1 MNADNMVGRTVAGYH
16 LAEYIGEG
24 GTATV
29 YRAEHPERGRAAV
42 KILRP
47 RLAQDPIAVKRF
59 LREAE
64 YGARVS
70 IPTSSRPTT
79 TAPPTDCTTWRSS
92 GPQGE
97 PLAEF
102 INRSGQVA
110 PPLVATI
117 VEQLGAA
124 LGGAHKAGII
134 HRDLK
139 PANIMYDPATQTA
152 KLLDFG
158 IARDAELNP
167 EERLTRAGFFVGT
180 LQYVAPETLSGELV
194 NEQADVYSLATIAYY
209 LLTQELPFTGK
220 SPRELFQQLLT
231 QAPVPLNQAV
241 KGLRFPGADRGGG
254 HAWAGAGSDQAFQ
267 DGGRI
272 RHGVVHGGT
281 AGRGKARLPGL
292 AVRQGRGVSDADQL
306 RRLLL
311 ERSVRRG
318 DFVLAS
324 GQRSSYYID
333 CRLTTMSAEGQVL
346 IGRLG
351 LAAIRRRA
359 GGRAAIGG
367 LTMGA
372 DPVAYAIAAASWG
385 TARGHRRLQR
395 AEGSEGPRH
404 WAS

>member
-1 MNADNMVGRTVAGYH
+1 MSADNMVGRTVAGYH

-42 KILRP
+42 KLLRP

-64 YGARVS
+64 YGARVKHPN
-70 IPTSSRPTT
+70 IVQTYDYG
-79 TAPPTDCTTWRSS
+79 ATDGLHYLALEWA
-92 GPQGE
+92 QGE

-102 INRSGQVA
+102 VNRSGKLA

-124 LGGAHKAGII
+124 LGSAHKAGII

-158 IARDAELNP
+158 IARDSELSP

-194 NEQADVYSLATIAYY
+194 SEQADVYSLATIAYY
-209 LLTQELPFTGK
+209 LLSHELPFTGK

-241 KGLRFPGADRGGG
+241 KGLRFPGPIEAAVMHGLDRDLSKRSKTVDEF
-254 HAWAGAGSDQAFQ
+254 AKELC
-267 DGGRI
+267 
-272 RHGVVHGGT
+272 T
-281 AGRGKARLPGL
+281 AI
-292 AVRQGRGVSDADQL
+292 RQGGEKRG
-306 RRLLL
+306 
-311 ERSVRRG
+311 
-318 DFVLAS
+318 FLAS
-324 GQRSSYYID
+324 LFGK
-333 CRLTTMSAEGQVL
+333 
-346 IGRLG
+346 
-351 LAAIRRRA
+351 
-359 GGRAAIGG
+359 GG
-367 LTMGA
+367 
-372 DPVAYAIAAASWG
+372 
-385 TARGHRRLQR
+385 
-395 AEGSEGPRH
+395 E
-404 WAS
+404 

>member
-29 YRAEHPERGRAAV
+29 YRAENTERGRAAV

-64 YGARVS
+64 YGARVKHPN
-70 IPTSSRPTT
+70 IVQTYDYGATDGLHYLALEW
-79 TAPPTDCTTWRSS
+79 AP
-92 GPQGE
+92 GE

-102 INRSGQVA
+102 INRSGKIA

-124 LGGAHKAGII
+124 LGSAHKAGII

-158 IARDAELNP
+158 IARDSELNP

-194 NEQADVYSLATIAYY
+194 H
-209 LLTQELPFTGK
+209 
-220 SPRELFQQLLT
+220 R
-231 QAPVPLNQAV
+231 
-241 KGLRFPGADRGGG
+241 
-254 HAWAGAGSDQAFQ
+254 
-267 DGGRI
+267 
-272 RHGVVHGGT
+272 
-281 AGRGKARLPGL
+281 
-292 AVRQGRGVSDADQL
+292 
-306 RRLLL
+306 
-311 ERSVRRG
+311 
-318 DFVLAS
+318 
-324 GQRSSYYID
+324 
-333 CRLTTMSAEGQVL
+333 
-346 IGRLG
+346 
-351 LAAIRRRA
+351 LAAFREIA
-359 GGRAAIGG
+359 
-367 LTMGA
+367 LQTMH
-372 DPVAYAIAAASWG
+372 DS
-385 TARGHRRLQR
+385 
-395 AEGSEGPRH
+395 
-404 WAS
+404 